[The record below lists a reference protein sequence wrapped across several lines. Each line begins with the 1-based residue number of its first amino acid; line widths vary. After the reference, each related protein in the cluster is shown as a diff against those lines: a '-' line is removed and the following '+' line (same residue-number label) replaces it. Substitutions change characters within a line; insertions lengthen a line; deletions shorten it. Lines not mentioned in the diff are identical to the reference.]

1 MPKKFFNEMQEL
13 ESKGDTIRV
22 KSIDGKSYDGKISK
36 AGEDY
41 IGVSHEKGGTLIYFN
56 NIISVSII
64 AREIEYG
71 SRNLGD
77 NKGKKKK

>member
-41 IGVSHEKGGTLIYFN
+41 IEVSHEKGSTLIYFN

-64 AREIEYG
+64 SEEVEYG
-71 SRNLGD
+71 SRKLGD